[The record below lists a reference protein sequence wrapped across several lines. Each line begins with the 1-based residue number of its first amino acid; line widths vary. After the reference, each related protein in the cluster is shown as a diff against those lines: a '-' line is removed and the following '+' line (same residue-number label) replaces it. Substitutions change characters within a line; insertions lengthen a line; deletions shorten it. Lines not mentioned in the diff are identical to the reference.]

1 MKTKQN
7 DVSVSVVK
15 KSQDFVFQICY
26 LVPWYPPNF
35 FSTCLILSRSVDAIR
50 FRISKF
56 NLPLNSIRRFLS
68 FFFYCFLDKTRRFPF
83 FSTTQKFNIQHVSSV
98 IPKYHY
104 EDEKKY
110 LAWMLN
116 SIVLSDQYLADV
128 VFLFSQNFQSRYLFF
143 FFQVT
148 SYFLEKYTQ
157 TFLTIQDDFE
167 FSENEDH
174 TWEK

>member
-1 MKTKQN
+1 
-7 DVSVSVVK
+7 
-15 KSQDFVFQICY
+15 
-26 LVPWYPPNF
+26 
-35 FSTCLILSRSVDAIR
+35 
-50 FRISKF
+50 
-56 NLPLNSIRRFLS
+56 
-68 FFFYCFLDKTRRFPF
+68 
-83 FSTTQKFNIQHVSSV
+83 
-98 IPKYHY
+98 
-104 EDEKKY
+104 
-110 LAWMLN
+110 MLN

-174 TWEK
+174 T